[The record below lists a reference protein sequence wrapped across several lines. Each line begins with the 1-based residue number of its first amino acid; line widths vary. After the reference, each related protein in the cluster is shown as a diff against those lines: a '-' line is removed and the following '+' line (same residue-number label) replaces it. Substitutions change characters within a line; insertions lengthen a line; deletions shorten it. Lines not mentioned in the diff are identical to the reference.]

1 VIRPS
6 EYPATNDHRPFA
18 MSQPQNHEGSSRM
31 ITVMLTQNIT
41 AKANLIAR
49 GRAMVFAAFG
59 ESAHVSPN
67 WQHVWLALGLISGRL
82 L

>member
-1 VIRPS
+1 
-6 EYPATNDHRPFA
+6 
-18 MSQPQNHEGSSRM
+18 M